1 MKFTKCEIGPL
12 IGLTVFGSLAIQ
24 AAGAQENKELPN
36 ILWITSEDNSAYFTG
51 CYGNSF
57 ATTPNIDR
65 LAAQGFMYTH
75 AYCPSAVSSPARNCI
90 ITGVYA
96 ASNGNEN
103 MRSNYRLS
111 ENIRTYPEYLREAGY
126 YCTNNVKT
134 DYNTP
139 SINPAL
145 IWDESSARAHY
156 KNRPA
161 GKPFFAV
168 FNIMTSHESSIH
180 NPIPA
185 DKLRHD
191 PSKVSLP
198 PYHPDTPEIRHDWAQ
213 YYDKIED
220 MDAQVGQ
227 LLKELEES
235 GLAENTIVMYYGDN
249 GGVLARSKRF
259 MYETGTRIPFIVRI
273 PGKYKDLYPAAKP
286 GDKVDRLID
295 FADLT
300 PTLLSITGVL
310 IPDYMQGEAFLGGQ
324 KTEDPQYVYMSRQ
337 RMDERYDLVRA
348 ARDNRYRYI
357 RNYMPFRISMQHVD
371 YLFNAASARSWEE
384 AFREGRT
391 NEVQGRYFL
400 PKPVEELYD
409 TENDPWE
416 INNLADDPV
425 YRKVLLRMRKAE
437 SAWMNEVRDAGLI
450 PETEYDQFV
459 GEGSMYEYMR
469 SPDCPFSDLMKAS
482 EMALSGGAGTLK
494 KLVRYLN
501 SDHSALR
508 YWGAT
513 GLLILKE
520 NARPALSELKKAL
533 LDNSGAVATFAAEAL
548 YNLGEKDAATAAYI
562 NILQDTITYDM
573 TDRNFALNSIDAIDA
588 RSPET
593 EAAIIKL
600 YKEQSSMVRGFEARY
615 SAYDVLMSEYLMKKW
630 GISNSTEVTGNK

>member
-1 MKFTKCEIGPL
+1 MKIIKSEIYPL
-12 IGLTVFGSLAIQ
+12 IGLTVIGSLSFQ
-24 AAGAQENKELPN
+24 AALAQNDKELPN

-111 ENIRTYPEYLREAGY
+111 KNIRTYPEYLREAGY

-180 NPIPA
+180 NPVPA
-185 DKLRHD
+185 EKLRHN
-191 PSKVSLP
+191 PSKVTLP
-198 PYHPDTPEIRHDWAQ
+198 PYHPDNPEMRHDWAQ

-235 GLAENTIVMYYGDN
+235 GLAENTIVMYFGDN

-273 PGKYKDLYPAAKP
+273 PERYKNFYPAEKP

-295 FADLT
+295 FADLA
-300 PTLLSITGVL
+300 PTLLSISGVQ
-310 IPDYMQGEAFLGGQ
+310 IPGYMQGEAFLGSK
-324 KTEDPQYVYMSRQ
+324 KTEDPEYVYMSRQ

-348 ARDNRYRYI
+348 IRDRRYRYI
-357 RNYMPFRISMQHVD
+357 RNYMPFRIPMQHVD

-384 AFREGRT
+384 AFREGKT
-391 NEVQGRYFL
+391 DEVQSRYFL

-416 INNLADDPV
+416 INNLADDPA
-425 YRKVLLRMRKAE
+425 YRKMLLRMRKAE
-437 SAWMNEVRDAGLI
+437 TAWMNEVRDAGLI
-450 PETEYDQFV
+450 PETDYDQFM
-459 GEGSMYEYMR
+459 GDGSMYDHMR

-482 EMALSGGAGTLK
+482 ETALSANAGNLK
-494 KLVRYLN
+494 KFVRYLN
-501 SDHSALR
+501 SDNSAVR

-520 NARPALSELKKAL
+520 DALPAINELIKASN
-533 LDNSGAVATFAAEAL
+533 DRSGAVATLAAEAL
-548 YNLGEKDAATAAYI
+548 FGLGEKDAAAAAYI

-588 RSPET
+588 RAPVT

-600 YKEQSSMVRGFEARY
+600 YKEQSSRVKGFEARY
-615 SAYDVLMSEYLMKKW
+615 STYDVLMSEYLMNKW
-630 GISNSTEVTGNK
+630 GLKD